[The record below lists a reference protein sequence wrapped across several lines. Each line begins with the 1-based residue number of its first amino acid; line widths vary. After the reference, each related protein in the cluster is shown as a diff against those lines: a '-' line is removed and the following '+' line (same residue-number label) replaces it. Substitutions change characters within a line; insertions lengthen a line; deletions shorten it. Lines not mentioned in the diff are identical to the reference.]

1 VEAAARTSQ
10 TSQRSP
16 PSGDTAHSGGAYGWI
31 VGFIAATIGVRLIGI
46 TQPLVGTFA
55 TKHCVYAMIARNWGE
70 GRAPFWQPTLDCLA
84 GNERAWHLMEWPA
97 SAYAAACGWRWFGGS
112 LDLWGRAVS
121 IFCMAA
127 ATLLAYLLA
136 RRWFGEPAARA
147 TSLIVGLAPISII
160 YGRGFMLE
168 PSLVCLSF
176 LAIYAFDTWLRNRRI
191 AWLIVSAIALALSVL
206 TKVYQLLLI
215 IPLLVLLVRSTI
227 RGRAIWIPT
236 IVGAVALIPAAAWY
250 YWVSTVAAT
259 SGPAV
264 DYHPSSRAAIHGIPH
279 PLLLDPAYYLGVA
292 RNLATMALT
301 PLGLLLVV
309 IGLCDRRARLLLPW
323 CASCALLLFLLPL
336 KFHVADYYYLNLLP
350 PAALLAGLGWQVV
363 VERLAPSRSVAA
375 IALAGSLLIAAR
387 YTIGP
392 TWRLA
397 DEDRDVTTAAAVVRE
412 VTAVD
417 EPVATLHGST
427 LDLLYYCNRRGWA
440 FDAADTEL
448 PSRLIAAEA
457 RGAKWL
463 VVVHPA
469 HMAKNELLT
478 QWLSSRPVERSGD
491 DWRIYRLDGPA
502 IPSADG
508 ATAAE
513 SPPLPAPRTV
523 AP

>member
-1 VEAAARTSQ
+1 MESAARTTQ
-10 TSQRSP
+10 ISQRSP
-16 PSGDTAHSGGAYGWI
+16 QPGDAAFSGVGYGWI
-31 VGFIAATIGVRLIGI
+31 AGVVAATIGLRLIGI

-84 GNERAWHLMEWPA
+84 GDERAWHLMEWPA
-97 SAYAAACGWRWFGGS
+97 SAYAAACGWHWFGGS
-112 LDLWGRAVS
+112 LDLWGCAVS

-147 TSLIVGLAPISII
+147 TSLIVGFAPISII

-168 PSLVCLSF
+168 PSLVFLSC
-176 LAIYAFDTWLRNRRI
+176 LAIYAFDTWLRDKRI
-191 AWLIVSAIALALSVL
+191 AWLIVSVIALSLSVL

-215 IPLLVLLVRSTI
+215 VPLIVLFVRSTS
-227 RGRAIWIPT
+227 RGRAIWIAAV
-236 IVGAVALIPAAAWY
+236 VGAVALAPAAAWY
-250 YWVSTVAAT
+250 YWVSTVSAT

-264 DYHPSSRAAIHGIPH
+264 DYHPSTRAAIHGIPH
-279 PLLLDPAYYLGVA
+279 PLLYGPAYYVGVA

-309 IGLCDRRARLLLPW
+309 AGLCDRRVRLSLPW
-323 CASCALLLFLLPL
+323 LASCVLLLFLLPL

-363 VERLAPSRSVAA
+363 VERFAPSRSMVA
-375 IALAGSLLIAAR
+375 IALVGSLLIAAR

-397 DEDRDVTTAAAVVRE
+397 DEDRDVTAAAAVVRE
-412 VTAVD
+412 VTTVD

-427 LDLLYYCNRRGWA
+427 LDLLYYCDRRGWA
-440 FDAADTEL
+440 FDAADPEL
-448 PSRLIAAEA
+448 PSRLIAAEVQ
-457 RGAKWL
+457 GAKRL

-469 HMAKNELLT
+469 HLAKNEPLSK
-478 QWLSSRPVERSGD
+478 WLSSRPVERSGG
-491 DWRIYRLDGPA
+491 DWRIFRLDGPA

-508 ATAAE
+508 STAAE
-513 SPPLPAPRTV
+513 SPPLPAPRTA